1 MPTLN
6 KVFLLGNLTRDPDLR
21 GLPSGQSVCEM
32 RMAITRR
39 YNSNGKDVDETC
51 FVDVVVW
58 GKSANNCKQF
68 LTKGSQIMVEGRLQ
82 LDQWEDRNGGGQR
95 SKLRVV
101 AEQVQ
106 FMNRR
111 PQEGGF
117 APRENGP
124 YQDGGSYGA
133 QGNSYGGGSY
143 GAPANGGYGAQ
154 GGSTPYASNGGSYG
168 APNGS
173 YGAPAGGYAAAGSYG
188 APGNGYG
195 RADSG
200 YDSYNRSVN
209 PPPAEEPMPPMPSD
223 NEGGENGGMV
233 DDIPF

>member
-39 YNSNGKDVDETC
+39 YISNGKEVDETC

-106 FMNRR
+106 FMTRR
-111 PQEGGF
+111 SPEGGSTYP
-117 APRENGP
+117 PRE
-124 YQDGGSYGA
+124 GGYA
-133 QGNSYGGGSY
+133 PQNSY
-143 GAPANGGYGAQ
+143 GAPQNSYGPRDNGYPNGGYIPRDN
-154 GGSTPYASNGGSYG
+154 SYAPRDNGYEPRDNGGSYG
-168 APNGS
+168 RPE
-173 YGAPAGGYAAAGSYG
+173 
-188 APGNGYG
+188 
-195 RADSG
+195 SG
-200 YDSYNRSVN
+200 YDSYTRSVN
-209 PPPAEEPMPPMPSD
+209 PPPMEEAMPPMPPQGD
-223 NEGGENGGMV
+223 EGDGNGMV

>member
-39 YNSNGKDVDETC
+39 YISNGKEVDETC

-106 FMNRR
+106 FMTRR
-111 PQEGGF
+111 PADGG
-117 APRENGP
+117 AGNGYPSGPRE
-124 YQDGGSYGA
+124 GGSYE
-133 QGNSYGGGSY
+133 SYPPRDGYGPREGGYPPRDNYAGRPRDNEGSY
-143 GAPANGGYGAQ
+143 GRNDGGYG
-154 GGSTPYASNGGSYG
+154 SYG
-168 APNGS
+168 
-173 YGAPAGGYAAAGSYG
+173 
-188 APGNGYG
+188 
-195 RADSG
+195 
-200 YDSYNRSVN
+200 RSVN
-209 PPPAEEPMPPMPSD
+209 PQPPEEAMPPVPD
-223 NEGGENGGMV
+223 QEGDQENNGSV

>member
-21 GLPSGQSVCEM
+21 GLPSGQNVCEM
-32 RMAITRR
+32 RLAITRR
-39 YNSNGKDVDETC
+39 YVSNGKEVDETC

-58 GKSANNCKQF
+58 GKSASNCKQF

-111 PQEGGF
+111 PAEGGTPGGYPQQGPREGGYGNGGGYPVREGY
-117 APRENGP
+117 APRE
-124 YQDGGSYGA
+124 
-133 QGNSYGGGSY
+133 GNY
-143 GAPANGGYGAQ
+143 PPRDNGG
-154 GGSTPYASNGGSYG
+154 N
-168 APNGS
+168 
-173 YGAPAGGYAAAGSYG
+173 
-188 APGNGYG
+188 YG
-195 RADSG
+195 RPDGG

-209 PPPAEEPMPPMPSD
+209 PPPMEEAMPPVPD
-223 NEGGENGGMV
+223 QEGGQDGEHLV

>member
-39 YNSNGKDVDETC
+39 YISNGKEVDETC

-101 AEQVQ
+101 ADQVQ

-111 PQEGGF
+111 PPEGGTYP
-117 APRENGP
+117 PRE
-124 YQDGGSYGA
+124 GG
-133 QGNSYGGGSY
+133 Y
-143 GAPANGGYGAQ
+143 GAPGGYGAQ
-154 GGSTPYASNGGSYG
+154 QNGYGAQSNSYGAPQNNYGPRDNGYPVRESYAPRDNSYASRDNGYDSRDNGGSYG
-168 APNGS
+168 RPD
-173 YGAPAGGYAAAGSYG
+173 GGYESYT
-188 APGNGYG
+188 
-195 RADSG
+195 
-200 YDSYNRSVN
+200 RSVN
-209 PPPAEEPMPPMPSD
+209 PPPMEEAMPPVPSQ
-223 NEGGENGGMV
+223 NEEGENSGMV

>member
-32 RMAITRR
+32 RLAITRR
-39 YNSNGKDVDETC
+39 YISNGKEVDETC

-111 PQEGGF
+111 PQNDGSSYGS
-117 APRENGP
+117 
-124 YQDGGSYGA
+124 DGGSYA
-133 QGNSYGGGSY
+133 PQQNYAPQGGSY
-143 GAPANGGYGAQ
+143 PPPAQGGYQPRQGNYPPPRNDGFGDNGGYDNY
-154 GGSTPYASNGGSYG
+154 S
-168 APNGS
+168 
-173 YGAPAGGYAAAGSYG
+173 
-188 APGNGYG
+188 
-195 RADSG
+195 
-200 YDSYNRSVN
+200 RSSRPM
-209 PPPAEEPMPPMPSD
+209 PPPAAPPMPDPGMSGD
-223 NEGGENGGMV
+223 AGAEGGV

>member
-39 YNSNGKDVDETC
+39 YISNGKEVDETC

-101 AEQVQ
+101 ADQIQ

-111 PQEGGF
+111 PAEGGTSYP
-117 APRENGP
+117 PRE
-124 YQDGGSYGA
+124 GGYA
-133 QGNSYGGGSY
+133 PQNSY
-143 GAPANGGYGAQ
+143 GAPQNNYGPRDNGYPVRDNYGRDNSYPPRDNGYE
-154 GGSTPYASNGGSYG
+154 PRDNGGSYG
-168 APNGS
+168 RP
-173 YGAPAGGYAAAGSYG
+173 
-188 APGNGYG
+188 
-195 RADSG
+195 DSG
-200 YDSYNRSVN
+200 YDSYSRSVN
-209 PPPAEEPMPPMPSD
+209 PPAEEPMPPMPPQGD
-223 NEGGENGGMV
+223 GEGSGMV

>member
-39 YNSNGKDVDETC
+39 YISNGKEVDETC

-111 PQEGGF
+111 PPEGGF
-117 APRENGP
+117 QGREGGYYPRENGGG
-124 YQDGGSYGA
+124 YADGDSYGSPRNTSYS
-133 QGNSYGGGSY
+133 QESMGYGSPRNSSYSQQEGASAPRGS
-143 GAPANGGYGAQ
+143 APRDNGGYGR
-154 GGSTPYASNGGSYG
+154 P
-168 APNGS
+168 
-173 YGAPAGGYAAAGSYG
+173 
-188 APGNGYG
+188 
-195 RADSG
+195 DSG
-200 YDSYNRSVN
+200 YDSYSRSVN
-209 PPPAEEPMPPMPSD
+209 PPQEEMPPMPPQ
-223 NEGGENGGMV
+223 EGTEGTGMV